1 VSAHDVEKSRSDQ
14 VTVGIQVS
22 ADTDRGLMRSLEDA
36 GAAAFWVGGHVS
48 SPYTSPE
55 VVVTLARLVEQT
67 DRVRLGTGVLLLPLY
82 PPGLVAKQLA
92 DLDRASQGRL
102 IVGVG
107 VGGEQASDFRA
118 CGVPMNER
126 GSRANEAIPLLRR
139 FWTAEPVSHSGR
151 HFHFTDVRIHPPP
164 IQSGGPPIVVCGRQ
178 QAAMRR
184 AALLGDGWMPYLY
197 SARRYGE
204 SVETIATVAREA
216 GRDLS
221 CFEWIAYLIVSM
233 DDDPGVAR
241 RAAIDSLGRSYGQ
254 DFSAMLDKVAVV
266 GTPDDVREKLQAYV
280 DAGARHLIVG
290 ASHGERLLAEVLPA
304 LKVRGTTDSDLNSIG
319 RPSLSSP
326 DC

>member
-1 VSAHDVEKSRSDQ
+1 VSVNDVEKSRSDEVTLGVQ
-14 VTVGIQVS
+14 VT
-22 ADTDRGLMRSLEDA
+22 AETDRGLMRSLENA
-36 GAAAFWVGGHVS
+36 GATAFWIGGHVS

-55 VVVTLARLVEQT
+55 VLVTLARLVEQT
-67 DRVRLGTGVLLLPLY
+67 DRVRLGTAVLLLPLY

-92 DLDRASQGRL
+92 DLDRASHGRL
-102 IVGVG
+102 TVGVG
-107 VGGEQASDFRA
+107 VGGEQESDFRA

-139 FWTAEPVSHSGR
+139 FWTAKPVSHSGR
-151 HFHFTDVRIHPPP
+151 HFQFENVRIHPPP
-164 IQSGGPPIVVCGRQ
+164 IQSGGPPIVISGRQ

-197 SARRYGE
+197 SARRYRE
-204 SVETIATVAREA
+204 SVETIATIAREA

-221 CFEWIAYLIVSM
+221 RFEWIAYLIVSM
-233 DDDPGVAR
+233 DDDSGVAR
-241 RAAIDSLGRSYGQ
+241 RAAIDSLGRSYSQ

-266 GTPDDVREKLQAYV
+266 GTPDDVRVKLQAYV

-304 LKVRGTTDSDLNSIG
+304 LEARGTRDGDLNSHTTEG
-319 RPSLSSP
+319 
-326 DC
+326 